1 MKLLFI
7 ILGDEDGD
15 KALQALVENGFRV
28 TCMASTGGFLRRGNI
43 TLMSGVAEDQVQA
56 VIDLLRRTCKPA
68 NQEQHS
74 ATIFVVDMSLFE
86 QI

>member
-28 TCMASTGGFLRRGNI
+28 TRMASTGGFLRRGNI

-68 NQEQHS
+68 SQEQHS
-74 ATIFVVDMSLFE
+74 ATIFVVDMPLFE

>member
-15 KALQALVENGFRV
+15 IVLQALVENGFRV
-28 TCMASTGGFLRRGNI
+28 TRMASTGGFLRRGNI
-43 TLMSGVAEDQVQA
+43 TLMSGVAEAQVQA

-68 NQEQHS
+68 TQVQHS
-74 ATIFVVDMSLFE
+74 ATIFVVDMPLFE

>member
-15 KALQALVENGFRV
+15 RALQALVENGFRV
-28 TCMASTGGFLRRGNI
+28 TRMASTGGFLRRGNI

-68 NQEQHS
+68 TQAQHS
-74 ATIFVVDMSLFE
+74 ATIFVVDMPLFE